1 MKKSI
6 IKKAAGILSA
16 AVMLTSTFAVPMVSA
31 KDFDNDTKEGVVAIV
46 MYLKGNV
53 KAYTTYD
60 LENFEF
66 FKDLGSEVE
75 LSSGSGF
82 FVGESKDDAQY
93 IVTNHHVV
101 ANYIEGGE
109 GDQFAQLVSVE
120 QDGNGN
126 NIGIVVT
133 ADSSEMRVYY
143 DNNDYDVAY
152 VDCYGD
158 QNKVDLAVL
167 KLRDATDKRHC
178 LKIKPAEEE
187 MVGDTVYTI
196 GYPGNADNVLTGASK
211 YSVNDATVHKGS
223 INKFVMNEGKG
234 VERIQIDATIQ
245 HGNSGGPLVDEDGY
259 VLGVNTNGISQ
270 VTDNGTNVEADYY
283 SISSNDLMTFL
294 DKNNIKYQKAG
305 DSDDD
310 DKDDKDKDGVNVA
323 LIIGICAGV
332 VVLGVIIVLIAK
344 KSGSSKPAAAG
355 APMNAMPQGMPQ
367 GMPQQGMPAPARK
380 GFIRSESVQHGGK
393 TFPVGKA
400 PVMIGR
406 DPATC
411 IIVYKEG
418 TPGVSGKHCTVSFD
432 SATGEFTLTD
442 LKSSFGTI
450 IASTNQKLPPN
461 TPMKLRAGD
470 KFYVGDKANIIS
482 LEVE

>member
-6 IKKAAGILSA
+6 LKKAAGLISA
-16 AVMLTSTFAVPMVSA
+16 AIMMASTFAVPYVSA
-31 KDFDNDTKEGVVAIV
+31 KEFDNSTKEGVVAVV

-53 KAYTTYD
+53 RAYTTYD
-60 LENFEF
+60 LENFELL
-66 FKDLGSEVE
+66 KELGSEAEV
-75 LSSGSGF
+75 SSGSGF
-82 FVGESKDDAQY
+82 FVGESKDKAQY

-101 ANYIEGGE
+101 ADYINAGE
-109 GDQFAQLVSVE
+109 GDQFMQLIDVQ
-120 QDGNGN
+120 QDANGN
-126 NIGIVVT
+126 NVGIVIA
-133 ADSSEMRVYY
+133 ADSSEMRIYY
-143 DNNDYDVAY
+143 DDKDYDVAY

-167 KLRDATDKRHC
+167 KLRDPTDKRHC
-178 LKIKPAEEE
+178 LKIKAADED

-196 GYPGNADNVLTGASK
+196 GYPGNADNVLTSASK
-211 YSVNDATVHKGS
+211 YSVNDATVHKGI

-270 VTDNGTNVEADYY
+270 VTDNGTNIEQDYY

-305 DSDDD
+305 DKDDE
-310 DKDDKDKDGVNVA
+310 DKDKDKDGVNIA
-323 LIIGICAGV
+323 LIAGIAGGV
-332 VVLGVIIVLIAK
+332 VVLAVIIILIAK
-344 KSGSSKPAAAG
+344 KSGGKSAPAPA
-355 APMNAMPQGMPQ
+355 QGMP
-367 GMPQQGMPAPARK
+367 MQQAPVRK
-380 GFIRSESVQHGGK
+380 GVIRSESVQHGGK

-411 IIVYKEG
+411 VIVYQEG
-418 TPGVSGKHCTVSFD
+418 TPGVSSKHCTVSFD

-450 IASTNQKLPPN
+450 LASTGQKLPPN
-461 TPMKLRAGD
+461 TPMKLRAGE

-482 LEVE
+482 LELE